1 MAASGYTP
9 ISLYYSTTASAVPIA
24 GNLVNG
30 ELAINITDGKIYYKD
45 NAGVVQ
51 LFGSNGDVTTI
62 SFGTTGLTP
71 STATGGAI
79 TVAGTLVAANGGTGQ
94 SSYTAG
100 DILYASGST
109 ALSKLAIGSNG
120 QVLGVS
126 GGALAYIT
134 PSGTTGSSLTIT
146 TSGGA
151 AAPATFNGSTAI
163 TIDYST
169 VGADQAGTAVAMA
182 IALG

>member
-1 MAASGYTP
+1 MAQSGYTP
-9 ISLYYSTTASAVPIA
+9 ISLYYSTTAAAAPTA

-45 NAGVVQ
+45 NTGTVQ
-51 LFGSNGDVTTI
+51 LFGSKSDLTTI

-71 STATGGAI
+71 STATGGAV
-79 TVAGTLVAANGGTGQ
+79 TVAGTLATTNGGTGL
-94 SSYTAG
+94 TTVG
-100 DILYASGST
+100 T
-109 ALSKLAIGSNG
+109 NG
-120 QVLGVS
+120 QVLTSNGTS
-126 GGALAYIT
+126 LQWST
-134 PSGTTGSSLTIT
+134 PSGTTGSNLTIT
-146 TSGGA
+146 TTGGA
-151 AAPATFNGSTAI
+151 AAPATFNGSTPV